1 MLFSF
6 VSNTILDTIYNTI
19 KETIVN
25 IVTPPQAGNEAKN
38 IIKHNNKITLM
49 EEGKANELNEP
60 LIGNDE

>member
-1 MLFSF
+1 MLFSL

-38 IIKHNNKITLM
+38 RMKYNKKITLM

-60 LIGNDE
+60 LIDNEQ